1 MIDKKRVRQTFQR
14 AAASYEDQAIIQ
26 HRVADHLLGLLDRFA
41 ESAEINRVLEIG
53 CCTGLLTRKL
63 AGQYR
68 AIMELVLNDL
78 VESFAVPAGNQ
89 PGIPAISFLAGDIE
103 SMPLAGSFDLI
114 ISSSTFHWIND
125 LDGLLKKLSD
135 HLTPGGILAF
145 SLYGPDNLKEIR
157 ALSGIGLDYFN
168 LQQVRAMVEQYLIVD
183 HSDQQREVFHFAT
196 PMDVLDHLRQTGVN
210 AVSSTPWTP
219 RRLQQF
225 QEEYLKNFSDDQGV
239 CLSYHPLYLLAH
251 RQSLP

>member
-1 MIDKKRVRQTFQR
+1 MIDKKRVQQTFQR
-14 AAASYEDQAIIQ
+14 AAGTYDNQAMIQ
-26 HRVADHLLGLLDRFA
+26 HRVADYLLSMLNQLDTT
-41 ESAEINRVLEIG
+41 EIRRVLEIG

-63 AGQYR
+63 VLQCSD
-68 AIMELVLNDL
+68 IMELVLNDL
-78 VESFAVPAGNQ
+78 VESFAVQAGNL

-103 SMPLAGSFDLI
+103 TMPLSGSFDLI

-125 LDGLLKKLSD
+125 LEGLLKKLTG
-135 HLTPGGILAF
+135 HLAPGGVLAF
-145 SLYGPDNLKEIR
+145 SIYGPDNLKEIR

-168 LQQVRAMVEQYLIVD
+168 LQQVREMVEQYLIVD
-183 HSDQQREVFHFAT
+183 HSDQQREIFHFAT

-225 QEEYLKNFSDDQGV
+225 QEEYQKQFSDDQGV

-251 RQSLP
+251 RR

>member
-89 PGIPAISFLAGDIE
+89 PGIPAISNHTL
-103 SMPLAGSFDLI
+103 
-114 ISSSTFHWIND
+114 
-125 LDGLLKKLSD
+125 
-135 HLTPGGILAF
+135 
-145 SLYGPDNLKEIR
+145 
-157 ALSGIGLDYFN
+157 
-168 LQQVRAMVEQYLIVD
+168 
-183 HSDQQREVFHFAT
+183 
-196 PMDVLDHLRQTGVN
+196 HLRGGDNRTHALVESFSHSEVVGDVRDGV
-210 AVSSTPWTP
+210 VH
-219 RRLQQF
+219 
-225 QEEYLKNFSDDQGV
+225 G
-239 CLSYHPLYLLAH
+239 
-251 RQSLP
+251 